1 MKRILFILL
10 IFVFAQNV
18 FGQGINF
25 QGVARSANGTILANQ
40 KISLKLS
47 IITGSNTSTPD
58 YIEIRSVATNTQGIF
73 SVVVGDT
80 GTISTIGI
88 YASISWKTSSK
99 FLKVEMDPNNGINF
113 ISMGTT
119 PLQYVPFSYYSN
131 GVDAANVA
139 GILPVKSGGTGV
151 ASISDLKVALVL
163 DKVNNTSDLNKPIS
177 TLTQTALDLKLNAA
191 DTSKYTKQTYSDSA
205 LVAKQVLIGLKLNA
219 ADTSKY
225 TKQTYIDSSLLT
237 KLKISDTTAMLS
249 SRIARD
255 TLSLSNRIDLKL
267 NTNAVFLP
275 TIVIGTQQW
284 MRENLDVVTY
294 RNGDVIPQV
303 TDQTTWAGL
312 TTGAWCYYNNEA
324 ANGAIYGKLYNWYA
338 VNDSRG
344 LAPQGWHIPSDAE
357 WTTLSTLL
365 GGEAAAGGKMKSTG
379 ITRWTTPNT
388 SATNESGFT
397 GLPGGY
403 RYLDGVSSFN
413 TPDGSK
419 GRWWSTTESDST
431 NGWSHWLSYISGKLN
446 RNYGEKKN
454 GYSVRCI
461 RD

>member
-1 MKRILFILL
+1 MKRILFTLL

-18 FGQGINF
+18 LGQGINF
-25 QGVARSANGTILANQ
+25 QGVARSANGTILASQ
-40 KISLKLS
+40 RISLKLS

-58 YIEIRSVATNTQGIF
+58 YTEIRSVATNTQGIF
-73 SVVVGDT
+73 SIVVGDT
-80 GTISTIGI
+80 GTISTIGT
-88 YASISWKTSSK
+88 YASISWKSSSK

-163 DKVNNTSDLNKPIS
+163 DKVNNTSDLDKPIS
-177 TLTQTALDLKLNAA
+177 TLTQTALDF
-191 DTSKYTKQTYSDSA
+191 
-205 LVAKQVLIGLKLNA
+205 KLNA

-225 TKQTYIDSSLLT
+225 TKQTYIDSSFLT

-267 NTNAVFLP
+267 NTKAVFLP

-284 MRENLDVVTY
+284 MRENLDVLTY

-303 TDQTTWAGL
+303 TDSTAWAAL
-312 TTGAWCYYNNEA
+312 TTGAWCFNNNDA
-324 ANGAIYGKLYNWYA
+324 ANGEIYGKLYNWYA

-344 LAPQGWHIPSDAE
+344 LAPQGWHIPTDAE
-357 WTTLSTLL
+357 WATLSTLL
-365 GGEAAAGGKMKSTG
+365 GGDEEAGGKMKTTG
-379 ITRWTTPNT
+379 TTRWTSPNT
-388 SATNESGFT
+388 GATNESGFS
-397 GLPGGY
+397 GLPGY
-403 RYLDGVSSFN
+403 SRYLDGRFYSPGPGTF
-413 TPDGSK
+413 
-419 GRWWSTTESDST
+419 WWSATEENSRVYYRFTDYVIRRLGRSST
-431 NGWSHWLSYISGKLN
+431 NNDGK
-446 RNYGEKKN
+446 KM
-454 GYSVRCI
+454 GYSVRCL